1 MTGAMTGKPKAG
13 ASRRSGVREYFE
25 SICIAVI
32 LALFVRTFV
41 FQAFKIPTGSMQ
53 ENLLIGDHLLVNK
66 MLYHAGGVG
75 LDPSRPV
82 ERGDVVV
89 FKFPEEPER
98 DFIKRVV
105 GLPGETLE
113 VGRRQVLV
121 DGRPLAEDYTTFVHG
136 GQPGMRKYRV
146 PEDHYF
152 VMGDNRDNSH
162 DSRFWGALPAENVKG
177 RGLFIYWSYGAPR
190 EEYLETRLSRRFLD
204 LLLLPV
210 RFFSRTRWDRFFT
223 PVS

>member
-1 MTGAMTGKPKAG
+1 MTKKA
-13 ASRRSGVREYFE
+13 SSPRRSGVREYFE
-25 SICIAVI
+25 SICIAVV

-66 MLYHAGGVG
+66 MLFHGDG
-75 LDPSRPV
+75 LGFGPSREV

-113 VGRRQVLV
+113 IGRQQVLV
-121 DGRPLAEDYTTFVHG
+121 DGEPLPEGYTTFVHG
-136 GQPGMRKYRV
+136 GQPGMREYHV
-146 PEDHYF
+146 PEGHYF
-152 VMGDNRDNSH
+152 VLGDNRDNSH
-162 DSRFWGALPAENVKG
+162 DSRFWGPLPADHVKG
-177 RGLFIYWSYGAPR
+177 KGLFIYWSYGAPR

>member
-1 MTGAMTGKPKAG
+1 MTGPAMP
-13 ASRRSGVREYFE
+13 RPRSSAREYFE
-25 SICIAVI
+25 SICAAVI

-53 ENLLIGDHLLVNK
+53 DNLLIGDHLMVNK
-66 MLYHAGGVG
+66 MLYQDGGGVV
-75 LDPSRPV
+75 LPSRDV

-89 FKFPEEPER
+89 FKFPEEPDR

-105 GLPGETLE
+105 GLPGETLQI
-113 VGRRQVLV
+113 GRQQVLI
-121 DGRPLAEDYTTFVHG
+121 DGDPLPEDYTRFVHG
-136 GQPGMRKYRV
+136 GQPGMREYRV
-146 PEDHYF
+146 PDGHYF

-162 DSRFWGALPAENVKG
+162 DSRFWGALPAENIKG
-177 RGLFIYWSYGAPR
+177 KGLFIYWSYGAPR
-190 EEYLETRLSRRFLD
+190 EEYLETRLSRRFVD

-223 PVS
+223 PVQ

>member
-1 MTGAMTGKPKAG
+1 MTGKPSPA
-13 ASRRSGVREYFE
+13 RRSGLREYFE

-53 ENLLIGDHLLVNK
+53 DNLLIGDHLLVNK
-66 MLYHAGGVG
+66 MLYHGAGAGIG
-75 LDPSRPV
+75 PARAV

-113 VGRRQVLV
+113 IGRRQVRV
-121 DGRPLAEDYTTFVHG
+121 DGELLPEGYTTFVHG
-136 GQPGMRKYRV
+136 GQRGMREYRV

-152 VMGDNRDNSH
+152 VLGDNRDNSH
-162 DSRFWGALPAENVKG
+162 DSRFWGPLPADQVKG
-177 RGLFIYWSYGAPR
+177 KGLFIYWSYGAPR
-190 EEYLETRLSRRFLD
+190 EEYLETRLSRRLLD

>member
-1 MTGAMTGKPKAG
+1 MTKKPKERP
-13 ASRRSGVREYFE
+13 SRRSGAREYFE

-75 LDPSRPV
+75 LDPSRRV

-121 DGRPLAEDYTTFVHG
+121 DGRPLTEDYTSFVHG

-146 PEDHYF
+146 PEGHYF

-190 EEYLETRLSRRFLD
+190 EEYLETRLSRRLLD

>member
-1 MTGAMTGKPKAG
+1 MTRPPPP
-13 ASRRSGVREYFE
+13 RRPRSSAREYFE
-25 SICIAVI
+25 SICAAVI

-53 ENLLIGDHLLVNK
+53 DNLLIGDHLMVNK
-66 MLYHAGGVG
+66 MLYHDGAT
-75 LDPSRPV
+75 LLPSREV

-105 GLPGETLE
+105 GLPGETLRI
-113 VGRRQVLV
+113 GRKQVV
-121 DGRPLAEDYTTFVHG
+121 IDGAPMPEEYTRFVHG
-136 GQPGMRKYRV
+136 GQPAMREYRV
-146 PEDHYF
+146 PEGHYF

-162 DSRFWGALPAENVKG
+162 DSRYWGALPAENIKG
-177 RGLFIYWSYGAPR
+177 KGLFIYWSYGAPR
-190 EEYLETRLSRRFLD
+190 EEYLETRLSRRFVD
-204 LLLLPV
+204 LVLLPV

-223 PVS
+223 PVR

>member
-1 MTGAMTGKPKAG
+1 MADRPVE
-13 ASRRSGVREYFE
+13 RQRSSVREYFE
-25 SICIAVI
+25 SICAAVI

-53 ENLLIGDHLLVNK
+53 DNLLIGDHLMVNK
-66 MLYHAGGVG
+66 MLYHDGGTALV
-75 LDPSRPV
+75 PSRDV

-105 GLPGETLE
+105 GLPGETLQI
-113 VGRRQVLV
+113 GRRQVVV
-121 DGRPLAEDYTTFVHG
+121 DGNPLPEDYTRFVHG
-136 GQPGMRKYRV
+136 GQPAMREYRV
-146 PEDHYF
+146 PLGHYF

-162 DSRFWGALPAENVKG
+162 DSRYWGSLPAENIKG
-177 RGLFIYWSYGAPR
+177 KGLFIYWSYGAPR
-190 EEYLETRLSRRFLD
+190 EEYLETRLSRRFVD

-223 PVS
+223 PVE

>member
-1 MTGAMTGKPKAG
+1 MTAP
-13 ASRRSGVREYFE
+13 SPERPRSSAREYFE
-25 SICIAVI
+25 SIAAAVI

-53 ENLLIGDHLLVNK
+53 DNLLIGDHLMVNK
-66 MLYHAGGVG
+66 MLYHESGAG
-75 LDPSRPV
+75 LLPSRDI

-105 GLPGETLE
+105 GLPGETLQI
-113 VGRRQVLV
+113 GRRQVV
-121 DGRPLAEDYTTFVHG
+121 IDGTPLPEEYTRFIHG
-136 GQPGMRKYRV
+136 GQPAMREYWV
-146 PEDHYF
+146 PEGHYF

-162 DSRFWGALPAENVKG
+162 DSRYWGALPAENIKG
-177 RGLFIYWSYGAPR
+177 KGLFIYWSYGAPR
-190 EEYLETRLSRRFLD
+190 EEYLETRLSQRFVD

-223 PVS
+223 PVE

>member
-1 MTGAMTGKPKAG
+1 MTDTAAARP
-13 ASRRSGVREYFE
+13 RSSTREYFE
-25 SICIAVI
+25 SICAAVI

-53 ENLLIGDHLLVNK
+53 DNLLIGDHLMVNK
-66 MLYHAGGVG
+66 MLYHDGGTS
-75 LDPSRPV
+75 LLPSRDV

-89 FKFPEEPER
+89 FKFPEEPDR

-105 GLPGETLE
+105 GLPGETLQI
-113 VGRRQVLV
+113 GRRQVLV
-121 DGRPLAEDYTTFVHG
+121 DGDPLPEDYTRFVHG
-136 GQPGMRKYRV
+136 GQPAMREYRI
-146 PEDHYF
+146 PEGHYF

-162 DSRFWGALPAENVKG
+162 DSRYWGALPAENVKG
-177 RGLFIYWSYGAPR
+177 KGLFIYWSYGAPR

-223 PVS
+223 PVR